1 MMIPQPGSADYA
13 AQLRIRTMP
22 KDLLRVTQRAPCG

>member
-13 AQLRIRTMP
+13 AQQCIRTMP
-22 KDLLRVTQRAPCG
+22 KDLLRVTERILYG